1 MHDDNSN
8 TLKRT
13 LEWFKEAKPNPTP
26 ADIGVQMGVHL
37 EEVVELLQTLLG
49 SNQNAALNVLC
60 AKENLHRLAEDM
72 KANPHL
78 YQIPEEDRQEALD
91 ALCDQNVTGAGTAY
105 MLGMDFEGAMQEVNR
120 SNFSKF
126 VNGKAIFTEQGKIA
140 KGPAYFKPDLSPYI

>member
-13 LEWFKEAKPNPTP
+13 LEWFKEAKPTP
-26 ADIGVQMGVHL
+26 SRSDLMVQLGVHF
-37 EEVVELLQTLLG
+37 EEVCELLDVVFGASQ
-49 SNQNAALNVLC
+49 SASLNVLC

-72 KANPHL
+72 KANPLAYEISH
-78 YQIPEEDRQEALD
+78 EDRQEALD